1 MNTRE
6 RGQRGKTRDREIR
19 FLRGRRQKMRWREE
33 ERRQDTR
40 EEISRGVDEG
50 KRVTGEERE
59 LADDKNGQTDRRLKQ
74 E

>member
-1 MNTRE
+1 
-6 RGQRGKTRDREIR
+6 
-19 FLRGRRQKMRWREE
+19 MRWREE